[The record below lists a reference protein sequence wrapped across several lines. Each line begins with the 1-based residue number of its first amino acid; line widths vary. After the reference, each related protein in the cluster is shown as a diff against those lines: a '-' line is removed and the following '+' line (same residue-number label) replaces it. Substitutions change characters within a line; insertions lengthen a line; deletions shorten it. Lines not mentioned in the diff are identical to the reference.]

1 MSLPIVL
8 GIIPVLLVSVSESPC
23 ISYILK
29 SFSVVFSEFQVRF

>member
-8 GIIPVLLVSVSESPC
+8 GIIPVLLVSVSESLC

-29 SFSVVFSEFQVRF
+29 FFSVAFSEFQVRF